1 MTVSLNSGAF
11 ASFHAL
17 YKAASDSAT
26 KYALFPVLSQD
37 RTTSLR
43 WRRELLKLK
52 CIKEIV
58 VDKNRYYAPIIEPS
72 NVKEN
77 KSKIKPKLT
86 AATETPPDTLQTSFI
101 PPPTQTAP
109 ALQEKTSE
117 HLISL
122 TPGAY
127 ESFIV
132 LHKNI
137 KKTKAKMLSFPRL
150 TNNRNSVIRWREE
163 LLEKHCIKSVEVTSD
178 RRQYLPLLE
187 PYQVTTTG
195 DNRGARH
202 NERPEAPLEALPE
215 ASVIERR
222 HEHPISRGRHVPN
235 GHTLIE
241 FVNAVQREFHV
252 LKTDRMK
259 KIGEEIANVKI
270 ELTNTEDVSYEDLYL
285 KELKRLVESRSQI
298 NDQALIDAIKYIE
311 AKKEFSDYQWSNELV
326 SIRPEDYMKRTID

>member
-1 MTVSLNSGAF
+1 MTVSVNSGAF

-17 YKAASDSAT
+17 YKAASESAT
-26 KYALFPVLSQD
+26 KYALFPMLVKDSS
-37 RTTSLR
+37 TSIR
-43 WRRELLKLK
+43 WRRELLRLG
-52 CIKEIV
+52 CIKEIIV
-58 VDKNRYYAPIIEPS
+58 GKKRYYAPIIEPS
-72 NVKEN
+72 EVKEN
-77 KSKIKPKLT
+77 KSKKKPNIKT
-86 AATETPPDTLQTSFI
+86 VTQAPPDALQTSFI
-101 PPPTQTAP
+101 PPSTQTTP

-163 LLEKHCIKSVEVTSD
+163 LLEKHCIKSVEVGSD
-178 RRQYLPLLE
+178 RRQYVPLLE

-195 DNRGARH
+195 DTRGARR
-202 NERPEAPLEALPE
+202 NERPEDHLEALPE
-215 ASVIERR
+215 SPVLERR

-298 NDQALIDAIKYIE
+298 NDQALIDAIKYVE
-311 AKKEFSDYQWSNELV
+311 AKKEFADYQWSNELV